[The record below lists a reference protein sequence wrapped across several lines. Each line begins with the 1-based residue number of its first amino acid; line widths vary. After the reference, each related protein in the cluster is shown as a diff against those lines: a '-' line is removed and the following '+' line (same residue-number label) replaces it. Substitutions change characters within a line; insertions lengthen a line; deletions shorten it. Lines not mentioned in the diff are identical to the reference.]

1 MKILLRDLTPG
12 TNYTLQLRQNDGTNV
27 SDWSRIFELL
37 TTTDTLAPAQVTGVT
52 WVVNRSGFVGKWDAT
67 TLNSDTSPC
76 NDLSHYIVRIASP
89 SSGIFDVKTT
99 NNFYDLSFEGNK
111 SLFGTPQPD
120 LTITIF
126 AVDIAGNMSV
136 ASTSVNAVNPA
147 PPDPTNIQ
155 AAGIVGGISLL
166 WDVQVIDDLDA
177 YDIYTSTSGS
187 GFIPGPS
194 NLVWSGT
201 SNSYVHETNSLG
213 VVNYF
218 KIRSRDVFGTISN
231 YVTVSATPIS
241 PVAIDTTPPAVPT
254 GLGAVM
260 AIDADDSAF
269 ANATVSWTAVG
280 DTDLAGYVVRYKPSS
295 GTSYNYVNVPVGNT
309 SVVIEALIVGIQY
322 DFAIQSFDQL
332 SNRSAWSSTVNATAA
347 NTAPSTPATA
357 TAVASTQSIQVSHN
371 LQKATSGRLE
381 SDVSYLE
388 VHLGTSSGFTADD
401 SNLIGSMQVEPGS
414 TFVSAVF
421 TTPVVDSSVDRWVRV
436 IAVDRGG
443 LKSAQSA
450 VSTVTVGLILN
461 ANIANATIT
470 SAKINDLEAN
480 KITAGTGIIN
490 NLLIKSS
497 LTVDTA
503 GIVQS
508 SNYSAGTAGWR
519 LTNNTLE
526 INQGVI
532 KAAALELQDSA
543 NIIIPEYA
551 DYEFFNTFYSTNLTT
566 FNNGGT
572 TTAAIATS
580 PEVTPRIG
588 TQVLKHTWTGGG
600 VTSRIYN
607 GANTTTYNVPV
618 EPNTDYIYSGYFL
631 VLAGAG
637 TKNVSLGV
645 KTADAATIIV
655 ANTIPVTDTGQW
667 QRVSG
672 TFNTGANSSLE
683 TFTSLTT
690 AGTVYVDSLQIE
702 RKLTGSSTPSPWRA
716 PSYTRIDGGI
726 IRTGSIQSTASA
738 NGLGGQ
744 PAWSINTTGGA
755 QFGDAAV
762 RGRLVVGDI
771 SNPSGDGVNSRIH
784 SANYST
790 GVSGW
795 IIRNDG
801 SAEFADI
808 TIRSS
813 DGSGNTVTIA
823 NGEFLTKNSTADD
836 RVKLNFAGLT
846 FWDDLNNVGAEI
858 KLESTNGQAG
868 FFARSYLIP
877 FNTYSLL
884 QGGRLE
890 MGSIGSELA
899 SSAAIDM
906 TAHLTD
912 WVGIEISSGR
922 QVIGDSQASLVIE
935 SDHVTG
941 ESYVQIYGDTV
952 ANVYFDGVLRRGSPS
967 SYVDQGKGLIDY
979 TAIVANTGTVT
990 TTETVGIT
998 SASMTFENGR
1008 AYKIQVHGLLQS
1020 SVAND
1025 VVRSR
1030 TRRNTVSGTIL
1041 MDTMNTATIQTA
1053 NTNEIFDYSQ
1063 IVANTSGSN
1072 ITSPVVVTYHR
1083 IAGSG
1088 NVRIAA
1094 DATNPAWIEIRD
1106 VGLASDYPNAREVL

>member
-1 MKILLRDLTPG
+1 MRILLRDLTPG
-12 TNYTLQLRQNDGTNV
+12 TNYNLQLRQNDGTNV
-27 SDWSRIFELL
+27 SDWSRIFQLL
-37 TTTDTLAPAQVTGVT
+37 TTTDTTAPAQVSGVT
-52 WVVNRSGFVGKWDAT
+52 WVVNRSAFNAKWTAT
-67 TLNSDTSPC
+67 TLDEDGFPC
-76 NDLSHYIVRIASP
+76 LDLSHYVVRIASP
-89 SSGIFDVKTT
+89 SSGTFDIKTT
-99 NNFYDLSFEGNK
+99 NNFYDLSFEANK
-111 SLFGTPQPD
+111 ALFGTAQPD
-120 LTITIF
+120 LTVTIF
-126 AVDIAGNMSV
+126 AVDIAGNTSV
-136 ASTSVNAVNPA
+136 ASSSVNAVNSA
-147 PPDPTNIQ
+147 PPDPTNFA
-155 AAGIVGGISLL
+155 AAGIVGAVSLL
-166 WDVQVIDDLDA
+166 WDVQTIDDLAA
-177 YDIYTSTSGS
+177 YDVYMSTSGS
-187 GFIPGPS
+187 GFTPGPS

-201 SNSYVHETNSLG
+201 GNSYIHESDSLG
-213 VVNYF
+213 VVHYF
-218 KIRSRDVFGTISN
+218 KLRLRDVFGSISN
-231 YVTVSATPIS
+231 YVSASATPVS
-241 PVAIDTTPPAVPT
+241 PVAIDTTPPAIPT
-254 GLGAVM
+254 GLNATMAV
-260 AIDADDSAF
+260 DTNDSAF
-269 ANATVSWTAVG
+269 AIATVTWSAVA
-280 DTDLAGYVVRYKPSS
+280 DADLAGYVVRYKPSA

-309 SVVIEALIVGIQY
+309 TVTIEALVVGVQY

-332 SNRSAWSSTVNATAA
+332 ANRSAWSTAVNATAA

-381 SDVSYLE
+381 ADVSYLQ
-388 VHLGTSSGFTADD
+388 VHLGTTSGFTADD

-421 TTPVVDSSVDRWVRV
+421 TTPVVDSSVNRWVRV

-443 LKSAQSA
+443 LKSTQSA
-450 VSTVTVGLILN
+450 VSAVTVGLILN

-503 GIVQS
+503 GLVKS
-508 SNYSAGTAGWR
+508 SNYSAGTAGWQ

-551 DYEFFNTFYSTNLTT
+551 DYEFFNSFYTTNLTT

-645 KTADAATIIV
+645 KTADAATIIA
-655 ANTIPVTDTGQW
+655 ANTIPVTDNGQW

-672 TFNTGANSSLE
+672 TFNTGANTSLE

-755 QFGDAAV
+755 QFGDAAI

-771 SNPSGDGVNSRIH
+771 SNPSGDGANSRIH
-784 SANYST
+784 SANYSA

-801 SAEFADI
+801 SAEFADV
-808 TIRSS
+808 TMRSS
-813 DGSGNTVTIA
+813 DGSGNTITIA
-823 NGEFLTKNSTADD
+823 NGVVVGTDASTNEILRLNNEGLKLYNHAGFGGGGSIDFIADNFDAPGYVSFDAHGLGNFSRLMFRTAEYNNLDGMLWAEMIAYNPTQNTDPEFSIYSTQDREAVFSLNGVDQGRGIVGYIVSTSSTATGSAEIVHVTSPNIDFHPGRAYRATYHFQGTGDTAGNQIGFRIRRQSTSGTSLYDSLRTKNIPGANAIVNGEASQIFYNSTA
-836 RVKLNFAGLT
+836 
-846 FWDDLNNVGAEI
+846 
-858 KLESTNGQAG
+858 ST
-868 FFARSYLIP
+868 I
-877 FNTYSLL
+877 
-884 QGGRLE
+884 
-890 MGSIGSELA
+890 
-899 SSAAIDM
+899 
-906 TAHLTD
+906 
-912 WVGIEISSGR
+912 
-922 QVIGDSQASLVIE
+922 
-935 SDHVTG
+935 
-941 ESYVQIYGDTV
+941 
-952 ANVYFDGVLRRGSPS
+952 
-967 SYVDQGKGLIDY
+967 
-979 TAIVANTGTVT
+979 T
-990 TTETVGIT
+990 TTIIGTT
-998 SASMTFENGR
+998 YR
-1008 AYKIQVHGLLQS
+1008 AFG
-1020 SVAND
+1020 A
-1025 VVRSR
+1025 
-1030 TRRNTVSGTIL
+1030 
-1041 MDTMNTATIQTA
+1041 
-1053 NTNEIFDYSQ
+1053 
-1063 IVANTSGSN
+1063 
-1072 ITSPVVVTYHR
+1072 
-1083 IAGSG
+1083 SG
-1088 NVRIAA
+1088 NVGGFANAA
-1094 DATNPAWIEIRD
+1094 NPVWLMVEDI
-1106 VGLASDYPNAREVL
+1106 GLASDYPGIKAM

>member
-1 MKILLRDLTPG
+1 MRILLRDLTPG

-52 WVVNRSGFVGKWDAT
+52 WVVNRAGFVAKWNAT
-67 TLNSDTSPC
+67 TLNADSTPC

-89 SSGIFDVKTT
+89 SSGTFDVNTT
-99 NNFYDLSFEGNK
+99 NNFFDLSFEENK
-111 SLFGTPQPD
+111 SLFTVAQPD
-120 LTITIF
+120 LTITVF
-126 AVDIAGNMSV
+126 AVDVAGNMSV
-136 ASTSVNAVNPA
+136 ASSSVNAVNGAPA
-147 PPDPTNIQ
+147 DPTNFS
-155 AAGIVGGISLL
+155 AAGIVASVSLL
-166 WDVQVIDDLDA
+166 WDVQTTDDLAA
-177 YDIYTSTSGS
+177 YDIFFSTSGP
-187 GFIPGPS
+187 GFTPDSS
-194 NLVWSGT
+194 NHVWSGT
-201 SNSYVHETNSLG
+201 SNSYVHESENIG
-213 VVNYF
+213 VIHYF
-218 KIRSRDVFGTISN
+218 KIRARDLFNNISN
-231 YVTVSATPIS
+231 YVSASATPVS
-241 PVAIDTTPPAVPT
+241 PTAVDTDPPGVPV
-254 GLGAVM
+254 GLSVSM
-260 AIDADDSAF
+260 ITDPDDSAF
-269 ANATVSWTAVG
+269 AIASATWTAVS
-280 DTDLAGYVVRYKPSS
+280 DPDLGGYVVRYKPTS
-295 GTSYNYVNVPVGNT
+295 GTAYNYVNVPAGNT
-309 SVVIEALIVGIQY
+309 SVTIEALVVGIQY
-322 DFAIQSFDQL
+322 DFSIQAFDQL
-332 SNRSAWSSTVNATAA
+332 SNRSVWSSTVNATAA
-347 NTAPSTPATA
+347 NTAPSTPAAA
-357 TAVASTQSIQVSHN
+357 TAVANTQSIQVSHN

-381 SDVSYLE
+381 SDVSYLQ
-388 VHLGTSSGFTADD
+388 VHLGTSSGFTADA

-421 TTPVVDSSVDRWVRV
+421 TTPVVDSSVNRWVRV

-443 LKSAQSA
+443 LMSSQSA
-450 VSTVTVGLILN
+450 TSAVTVGLILN

-755 QFGDAAV
+755 QFGDATV
-762 RGRLVVGDI
+762 RGRLVVGDP
-771 SNPSGDGVNSRIH
+771 SNPSADGTNSRIL
-784 SANYST
+784 SANYAADT
-790 GVSGW
+790 AGW

-801 SAEFADI
+801 SAEFTNAKFNFGTTGGKIVIQNGQLAVYQDPGAALLA
-808 TIRSS
+808 TLGPTGGFGGGY
-813 DGSGNTVTIA
+813 GSGGLIVRTVSTSPLPGISP
-823 NGEFLTKNSTADD
+823 LTQ
-836 RVKLNFAGLT
+836 V
-846 FWDDLNNVGAEI
+846 
-858 KLESTNGQAG
+858 TNGLINFYDAG
-868 FFARSYLIP
+868 DLPVDPAYIGGGKYYDATSSFIHIDGGTQE
-877 FNTYSLL
+877 NTHF
-884 QGGRLE
+884 
-890 MGSIGSELA
+890 A
-899 SSAAIDM
+899 SSMDIVSGDPDAYSYGTGRFISLN
-906 TAHLTD
+906 TKS
-912 WVGIEISSGR
+912 VSINPQGIR
-922 QVIGDSQASLVIE
+922 
-935 SDHVTG
+935 
-941 ESYVQIYGDTV
+941 
-952 ANVYFDGVLRRGSPS
+952 NFDLGRGSQG
-967 SYVDQGKGLIDY
+967 YVIR
-979 TAIVANTGTVT
+979 TTNTGTTVAEIVVVT
-990 TTETVGIT
+990 TPTID
-998 SASMTFENGR
+998 FEPGR
-1008 AYKIQVHGLLQS
+1008 VYRLTYHFQGQS
-1020 SVAND
+1020 SVADDQIGFRIRVASTAGNSLYD
-1025 VVRSR
+1025 SLR
-1030 TRRNTVSGTIL
+1030 TIKTPAA
-1041 MDTMNTATIQTA
+1041 TAIVNGEA
-1053 NTNEIFDYSQ
+1053 SQ
-1063 IVANTSGSN
+1063 IVTNTGGSTVSTT
-1072 ITSPVVVTYHR
+1072 IVGTIYRAFGT
-1083 IAGSG
+1083 G
-1088 NVRIAA
+1088 NVNGFANAA
-1094 DATNPAWIEIRD
+1094 NPVWLLVEDI
-1106 VGLASDYPNAREVL
+1106 GLVDDFPSVKAL

>member
-1 MKILLRDLTPG
+1 MRILLRDLTPG

-52 WVVNRSGFVGKWDAT
+52 WLVNRSGFVGKWDAT
-67 TLNSDTSPC
+67 TLNADTSPC
-76 NDLSHYIVRIASP
+76 NDFSHYVVRITSP
-89 SSGIFDVKTT
+89 SSGTFDVRTT

-136 ASTSVNAVNPA
+136 ASASVNAVNPA
-147 PPDPTNIQ
+147 PPDPTNVQ

-166 WDVQVIDDLDA
+166 WDVQTIDDLEA

-187 GFIPGPS
+187 GFIPDSS

-218 KIRSRDVFGTISN
+218 KIRSRDVFGSISN

-260 AIDADDSAF
+260 VIDPDDSAF

-322 DFAIQSFDQL
+322 DFSIQAFDQL

-347 NTAPSTPATA
+347 NTAPSTPAAA
-357 TAVASTQSIQVSHN
+357 TAVASTQSVQVSHD
-371 LQKATSGRLE
+371 LQKATTGRLE
-381 SDVSYLE
+381 SDVTYLE

-401 SNLIGSMQVEPGS
+401 SNLIGSMQVEPGN

-443 LKSAQSA
+443 LKSSQSA
-450 VSTVTVGLILN
+450 VSAVTVGLILN

-503 GIVQS
+503 GIVKS
-508 SNYSAGTAGWR
+508 SNYSAGVSGWQ

-532 KAAALELQDSA
+532 KAAALELQDA
-543 NIIIPEYA
+543 PNIVLPEYA
-551 DYEFFNTFYSTNLTT
+551 DYEFYPSFYATELATSND
-566 FNNGGT
+566 GGT
-572 TTAAIATS
+572 STVSIATS
-580 PEVTPRIG
+580 PEITAKFN
-588 TQVLKHTWTGGG
+588 TQVLKHVWTGGG
-600 VTSRIYN
+600 SRSRAYN
-607 GANTTTYNVPV
+607 GSSITDYNHTFD
-618 EPNTDYIYSGYFL
+618 PNTDYIFSAYFRVAAGSGTLQAYIGYRGGSGAVML
-631 VLAGAG
+631 VANAFIPDDGAWHRVSDVFNSGAETTYIPFTSIVAAG
-637 TKNVSLGV
+637 T
-645 KTADAATIIV
+645 I
-655 ANTIPVTDTGQW
+655 
-667 QRVSG
+667 
-672 TFNTGANSSLE
+672 
-683 TFTSLTT
+683 
-690 AGTVYVDSLQIE
+690 YVDGIQIE
-702 RKLTGSSTPSPWRA
+702 RKLTGEVDPSPWRP
-716 PSYTRIDGGI
+716 PSFTRIDGGV
-726 IRTGSIQSTASA
+726 IRTGSIISTAAA

-744 PAWSINTTGGA
+744 PAWSINTAGGA

-808 TIRSS
+808 VIRSS
-813 DGSGNTVTIA
+813 DGSGNTVQIA
-823 NGEFLTKNSTADD
+823 NGEFLTTNSTADD

-877 FNTYSLL
+877 FNTYSIL

-906 TAHLTD
+906 SAHLTD

-922 QVIGDSQASLVIE
+922 QDLADSQASLVVE
-935 SDHVTG
+935 SDHSTG

-967 SYVDQGKGLIDY
+967 SFVDQGKGLIDY

-1008 AYKIQVHGLLQS
+1008 AYKIHVHGLLQS
-1020 SVAND
+1020 SVVND

-1041 MDTMNTATIQTA
+1041 MDTMNTVTIQTA

-1072 ITSPVVVTYHR
+1072 ITSAVLVTYHR

-1094 DATNPAWIEIRD
+1094 DAANPAWIEIRD
-1106 VGLASDYPNAREVL
+1106 IGLASDYPNAREVL